1 MLHIDAEQTVAALP
15 FDRLVPALR
24 DGFVRGAH
32 SPARHHH
39 TVDADGDATLLLMP
53 AWTEGGFL
61 GVKLVNVFP
70 RNAALGR
77 PALSSAYVL
86 ADAVTGEHLA
96 VIDGDELTR
105 RRTMATSA
113 LAAGYLARPDS
124 GVLLVVGA
132 GHVASLAAD
141 AYRSVLGIHTVLV
154 HSRSEQSA
162 GRLADRLSRQGVDAR
177 AVTDLPAAV
186 AEADIVSC
194 ATLATEPVIRGDWLR
209 PGTHLDLVGS
219 FRPTMREAD
228 DQCVRRGSVFIDT
241 PQAVRES
248 GDLTQPLE
256 HGVLTPADIRGTL
269 SGLCS
274 GTVPGRRS
282 PDEITVFKSVGSALA
297 DLTAAAAVYQACG
310 PSSETTMSQE

>member
-32 SPARHHH
+32 SPDRHHH
-39 TVDADGDATLLLMP
+39 AVDGGGDATLLLMP
-53 AWTEGGFL
+53 AWSEGGFL

-77 PALSSAYVL
+77 PALSSAYIL
-86 ADAVTGEHLA
+86 ASAVTGEHLA

-113 LAAGYLARPDS
+113 LAATYLARPDS

-132 GHVASLAAD
+132 GHVASRTAD

-154 HSRSEQSA
+154 HSRSGDSA
-162 GRLADRLSRQGVDAR
+162 RRLADRLSGQGLDAR

-186 AEADIVSC
+186 AEADVVSC
-194 ATLATEPVIRGDWLR
+194 ATLATEPVVRGEWLR

-219 FRPTMREAD
+219 FRPTMRESD

-256 HGVLTPADIRGTL
+256 SGVLTPDDIRGTL
-269 SGLCS
+269 SGLCG

-282 PDEITVFKSVGSALA
+282 PEEITVFKSVGSALA

-310 PSSETTMSQE
+310 PSSESTMSQE